1 MGTLEVNIPPDILN
15 DNDSSEGGVAVEG
28 GTVRLKCHA
37 TGFPVPTV
45 EWKREDGR
53 HIMLRREGEPPKPGG
68 VQFRSRYFNK
78 TSRTLRVAR
87 SAKPCRCPFL
97 GESCG
102 FKNGGNGVC

>member
-15 DNDSSEGGVAVEG
+15 DNDSSEGGVAIEG

-53 HIMLRREGEPPKPGG
+53 HIMLRREGEPPKPGKM
-68 VQFRSRYFNK
+68 QKLSPYQIL
-78 TSRTLRVAR
+78 RTLH
-87 SAKPCRCPFL
+87 
-97 GESCG
+97 
-102 FKNGGNGVC
+102 

>member
-15 DNDSSEGGVAVEG
+15 DNDSTEGGVAVEG

-53 HIMLRREGEPPKPGG
+53 HIMIRREGEPPKPGMTKPQLFAARNRG
-68 VQFRSRYFNK
+68 PFGLFFNII
-78 TSRTLRVAR
+78 L
-87 SAKPCRCPFL
+87 
-97 GESCG
+97 
-102 FKNGGNGVC
+102 